1 METKIENVLMNVH
14 AITIDS
20 ESNVPVLIL
29 KEVNGERSLPIW
41 IGLLEATAIASEL
54 ENIKFARPL
63 THDLTISML
72 KAAEVSITR
81 ILINDLKDNT
91 YYATITMDKSGNQF
105 EIDSRPS
112 DAIALAL
119 KSGVEIFVNEK
130 VLKQVVKPKD
140 SLQSISIADNNNL
153 QDILEN
159 LDPTQ
164 FKYKI

>member
-63 THDLTISML
+63 THDLTINML
-72 KAAEVSITR
+72 KAADVTITK

-91 YYATITMDKSGNQF
+91 YYAIITMDKSGNKF
-105 EIDSRPS
+105 NIDSRPS

-130 VLKQVVKPKD
+130 VLKQVIKPRD
-140 SLQSISIADNNNL
+140 NLQSITISENNNL
-153 QDILEN
+153 QDVLEN
-159 LDPTQ
+159 LDPSQ